1 MKRPV
6 LVAPSILSSDFGR
19 LADDVRAVDEAG
31 ADWIHVDVMDGRF
44 VPNITLGPIIVEA
57 VRKATSKPLDVHLMI
72 VEPEKYVEA
81 FAKAGAD
88 LITVHAEACPHLHRN
103 LEQIRSLG
111 KKAGVVLNPGTHE
124 STIEHLLPL
133 CDLVL
138 LMSVNPGFGGQK
150 FIAQTVH
157 KVRRLRAQID
167 RLGLPTLIE
176 IDGGIVPDTAAQ
188 VAAAGA
194 DVLVAGNAI
203 FRAPSY
209 KDAIDGIKNAC
220 AEVM

>member
-111 KKAGVVLNPGTHE
+111 KKAGLVLNPGTHE

>member
-111 KKAGVVLNPGTHE
+111 KKAGLVLNPGTHE

-167 RLGLPTLIE
+167 RLGLSTLIE

>member
-1 MKRPV
+1 
-6 LVAPSILSSDFGR
+6 
-19 LADDVRAVDEAG
+19 
-31 ADWIHVDVMDGRF
+31 
-44 VPNITLGPIIVEA
+44 
-57 VRKATSKPLDVHLMI
+57 
-72 VEPEKYVEA
+72 
-81 FAKAGAD
+81 
-88 LITVHAEACPHLHRN
+88 
-103 LEQIRSLG
+103 
-111 KKAGVVLNPGTHE
+111 
-124 STIEHLLPL
+124 
-133 CDLVL
+133 
-138 LMSVNPGFGGQK
+138 MSVNPGFGGQK

>member
-103 LEQIRSLG
+103 LEQIRALG

-124 STIEHLLPL
+124 STIEHVLPL

-150 FIAQTVH
+150 FIAQTIQ

-220 AEVM
+220 AEVL